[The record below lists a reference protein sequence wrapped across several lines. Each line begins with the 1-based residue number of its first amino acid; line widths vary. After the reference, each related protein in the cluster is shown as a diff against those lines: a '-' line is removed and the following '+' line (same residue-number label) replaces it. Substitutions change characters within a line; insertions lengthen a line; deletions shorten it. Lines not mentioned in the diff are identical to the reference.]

1 MTKAQIRKNAFLK
14 SIPIMCSYIFV
25 SMAYGIMMENAGFG
39 WYYSLFVS
47 LTVYTGAFQ
56 FVLITFLSSGAS
68 IVTIALTA
76 FLMNSRQTFYSL
88 TFLKDFQKMGRR
100 KLYMIP
106 TMTDETYAVNTT
118 LDYMPEDD
126 KHSTMFGV
134 ALFSVSPLRTA
145 IVCIVPRVLMGWLT
159 AVIFKA
165 VSSKDKTSFV
175 QYLVASITGPLLNT
189 ILFTGTLLLLFNNA
203 PIIIQLKEQFG
214 STNVMAF
221 AAAFVGVNGLIEAG
235 VCAVLGTALCKALS
249 VAMKKMKI

>member
-1 MTKAQIRKNAFLK
+1 MRLVLTALLTALIIVMAFTPLGYLKA
-14 SIPIMCSYIFV
+14 
-25 SMAYGIMMENAGFG
+25 
-39 WYYSLFVS
+39 
-47 LTVYTGAFQ
+47 GAIE
-56 FVLITFLSSGAS
+56 ITFITIPVIIGA
-68 IVTIALTA
+68 VLLGPVGGL
-76 FLMNSRQTFYSL
+76 FL
-88 TFLKDFQKMGRR
+88 G
-100 KLYMIP
+100 
-106 TMTDETYAVNTT
+106 AVFGITSFIQCFG
-118 LDYMPEDD
+118 M
-126 KHSTMFGV
+126 STFGV
-134 ALFSVSPLRTA
+134 ALFSVSPLHTA

-175 QYLVASITGPLLNT
+175 QYLVVSIAGPLLNT

>member
-1 MTKAQIRKNAFLK
+1 MRLVLTALLTALIIVMAFTPLGYLKA
-14 SIPIMCSYIFV
+14 
-25 SMAYGIMMENAGFG
+25 
-39 WYYSLFVS
+39 
-47 LTVYTGAFQ
+47 GAIE
-56 FVLITFLSSGAS
+56 ITFITIPVIIGA
-68 IVTIALTA
+68 VLLGPVGGL
-76 FLMNSRQTFYSL
+76 FL
-88 TFLKDFQKMGRR
+88 G
-100 KLYMIP
+100 
-106 TMTDETYAVNTT
+106 AVFGITSFIQCFG
-118 LDYMPEDD
+118 M
-126 KHSTMFGV
+126 STFGV
-134 ALFSVSPLRTA
+134 ALFSASPLRTA

-165 VSSKDKTSFV
+165 ISSKDKTSFV
-175 QYLVASITGPLLNT
+175 QYLVASIAGPLLNT

>member
-1 MTKAQIRKNAFLK
+1 MRLVLTALLTALIIVMAFTPLGYLKA
-14 SIPIMCSYIFV
+14 
-25 SMAYGIMMENAGFG
+25 
-39 WYYSLFVS
+39 
-47 LTVYTGAFQ
+47 GAIE
-56 FVLITFLSSGAS
+56 ITFITIPVIIGA
-68 IVTIALTA
+68 VLLGPVGGL
-76 FLMNSRQTFYSL
+76 FL
-88 TFLKDFQKMGRR
+88 G
-100 KLYMIP
+100 
-106 TMTDETYAVNTT
+106 AVFGITSFIQCFG
-118 LDYMPEDD
+118 M
-126 KHSTMFGV
+126 STFGV

-165 VSSKDKTSFV
+165 ISSKDKTSFV
-175 QYLVASITGPLLNT
+175 QYLVASIAGP